1 MAVIFKMK
9 FFLVWICLISEAFPF
24 ATHSPEV
31 NDTEG
36 CCGQNTKLIYKGHDS
51 NSGINIYVFE
61 YTPQSKEAKD
71 GRVEDTTMKNDLQ
84 SSRNA
89 LKDTENGEN
98 HEDTIIQTTKPTSI
112 YGRNKDPDTG
122 TGNKPD
128 WKFDTIISTEGET
141 QNDIE
146 MYENTDLLSNATEGL
161 QSEMSHTRDVQKTSG
176 HSNRDDYYGTEGSAV
191 LDIPAYYDTNTGT
204 QGPQV
209 YSTPNIDLKNNLG
222 CSESE
227 GQCKNPTKSTER
239 VFVTQPTIHKDYS
252 KRRTRPDYYGNRD
265 RKTMNRT
272 VKPAKTRVH
281 KSDKQTNGK
290 KSDKQ
295 TNGKKSDKQTNGKV
309 IPISHII
316 RKIFQNR
323 YGQRR
328 KTGGYRHISSESRSD
343 SSQEFD

>member
-9 FFLVWICLISEAFPF
+9 FFLVLICLISEAFTF

-36 CCGQNTKLIYKGHDS
+36 CCGQNAKLIYKGHDS

-71 GRVEDTTMKNDLQ
+71 RRVEDTTMKNDLQ

-89 LKDTENGEN
+89 LTDTENGEN
-98 HEDTIIQTTKPTSI
+98 HEDTIIQTTKPRSI
-112 YGRNKDPDTG
+112 YGRNKDPDTE
-122 TGNKPD
+122 TGIKPD
-128 WKFDTIISTEGET
+128 LKFDTIISTEGAT

-176 HSNRDDYYGTEGSAV
+176 HSNRDDYHGTEGSAV

-209 YSTPNIDLKNNLG
+209 YSTPNINGFRDNLG

-227 GQCKNPTKSTER
+227 GQCKNPTKSAER
-239 VFVTQPTIHKDYS
+239 VFVTQPTLHKDYS
-252 KRRTRPDYYGNRD
+252 KRRNRD

-281 KSDKQTNGK
+281 KSEKQTNK
-290 KSDKQ
+290 
-295 TNGKKSDKQTNGKV
+295 KV

-316 RKIFQNR
+316 KRIFQNR

-328 KTGGYRHISSESRSD
+328 KAGGYRHSSSESRSD